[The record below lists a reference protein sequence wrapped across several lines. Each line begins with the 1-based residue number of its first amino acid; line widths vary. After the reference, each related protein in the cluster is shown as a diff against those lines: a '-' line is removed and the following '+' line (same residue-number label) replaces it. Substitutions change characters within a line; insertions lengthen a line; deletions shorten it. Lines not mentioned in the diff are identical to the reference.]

1 MDIVRIKPTQCH
13 SNGPKHRQFENK
25 NNTSTNSIL
34 RSLQQDNIL
43 IKRKLKEIENRLT
56 KVSDGNNTNN

>member
-1 MDIVRIKPTQCH
+1 MEIVRIKPTQCH
-13 SNGPKHRQFENK
+13 SNGPKHRQVETK
-25 NNTSTNSIL
+25 NNNSTNSIL

-56 KVSDGNNTNN
+56 KVSDGNNSNN